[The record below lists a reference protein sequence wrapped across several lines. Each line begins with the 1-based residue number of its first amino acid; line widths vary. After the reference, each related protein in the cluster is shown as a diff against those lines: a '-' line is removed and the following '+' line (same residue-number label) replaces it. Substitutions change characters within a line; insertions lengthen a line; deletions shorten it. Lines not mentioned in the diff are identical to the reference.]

1 MTNTRIRLRFKKFG
15 DKIFISHLD
24 FMRLFERALRRAQI
38 PVSMTKG
45 FNPRHKLSFPLALQ
59 LGIEGRD
66 EVMEL
71 ELDEFI
77 KPIDLLEKLKDQLPD
92 GITLGSPELISLN
105 LKSKVTSVEYK
116 IEFETSNMPE
126 DVKVDDLLNQET
138 LNVYRYKDRSKKK
151 IDIRPSISSITKDET
166 GIIMNIK
173 ATNRGMAKPKEVLIA
188 LGIETKDSLKPV
200 RIIRT
205 HVNIKD

>member
-59 LGIEGRD
+59 LGIEGQD

-77 KPIDLLEKLKDQLPD
+77 KPIELLERLKEQLPD

-105 LKSKVTSVEYK
+105 HKSKVTSVEYK
-116 IEFETSNMPE
+116 IEFDTSNMPE
-126 DVKVDDLLNQET
+126 DIKFDNLLNQET
-138 LNVYRYKDRSKKK
+138 LNVYRHKGRSEKK
-151 IDIRPSISSITKDET
+151 IDIRPSIRGVSKDES
-166 GIIMNIK
+166 GIIMHIK
-173 ATNRGMAKPKEVLIA
+173 ATNSGMAKPKEVLTA
-188 LGIETKDSLKPV
+188 LGIKTKEPSNPV

-205 HVNIKD
+205 HVNIQE